1 MSRSMTWSYCKRIG
15 HGFWKILD
23 ISPCGE
29 KEKRSLNTP
38 KPSINMSC
46 MGHCKKSLLDFGINN
61 ALSEK
66 FAQRGKQI
74 FYHGVCDM
82 LIINEEKK

>member
-1 MSRSMTWSYCKRIG
+1 
-15 HGFWKILD
+15 
-23 ISPCGE
+23 
-29 KEKRSLNTP
+29 
-38 KPSINMSC
+38 
-46 MGHCKKSLLDFGINN
+46 MGHCKKNLFLLNMDFGINN

>member
-1 MSRSMTWSYCKRIG
+1 
-15 HGFWKILD
+15 
-23 ISPCGE
+23 
-29 KEKRSLNTP
+29 
-38 KPSINMSC
+38 MSC

-82 LIINEEKK
+82 LIINKEKK

>member
-1 MSRSMTWSYCKRIG
+1 
-15 HGFWKILD
+15 
-23 ISPCGE
+23 
-29 KEKRSLNTP
+29 
-38 KPSINMSC
+38 

-61 ALSEK
+61 ALSENS
-66 FAQRGKQI
+66 AQRGKQI